1 MEEKGMKLKKLA
13 ALATASIM
21 VLSMAAC
28 GSSKPAE
35 TTAAETE
42 AAEAG
47 EETAAAEEGAAAVEG
62 SVGLSLSTLN
72 NPFFVTLSDGAEA
85 KAKEL
90 GVDLIVVDAGDDS
103 AKQTSDIEDLISKN
117 IAVLIV
123 NPVDSDAVAPAVE
136 DAIEKGIK
144 VIAVDRVV
152 NGVDVDCSIAS
163 DNVAGAKMAADYL
176 VELAGE
182 GAKTA
187 ELEGVNGASATI
199 DRGEGFHSVAD
210 EKLDVVASQTAN
222 FNRAEGMTV
231 MENMLQANPDI
242 QCVFAHNDE
251 MALGAIEAIGDKEI
265 IVAGFDATDDAI
277 EAVKEGTM
285 AATVAQQPDLMGAT
299 AVETAT
305 KLMAGETVE
314 KTLPVEV
321 SLITKD
327 NVE

>member
-1 MEEKGMKLKKLA
+1 MKLKKIA
-13 ALATASIM
+13 ALLTASLM

-28 GSSKPAE
+28 GSGNKP
-35 TTAAETE
+35 AETE
-42 AAEAG
+42 AAATE
-47 EETAAAEEGAAAVEG
+47 AAAEGGAAAAEAG

-103 AKQTSDIEDLISKN
+103 AKQTSDIEDLISKD
-117 IAVLIV
+117 IKVLIV

-152 NGVDVDCSIAS
+152 NGVEVDCSIAS
-163 DNVAGAKMAADYL
+163 DNVAGAKMAAEYL

-182 GAKTA
+182 KAKTA

-242 QCVFAHNDE
+242 KCVFAHNDE
-251 MALGAIEAIGDKEI
+251 MALGAIEAISGKDI

-299 AVETAT
+299 AVETAA
-305 KLMAGETVE
+305 KLMAGESVE

-327 NVE
+327 NVQ

>member
-1 MEEKGMKLKKLA
+1 MKLRKLA
-13 ALATASIM
+13 ALVMTGMMA
-21 VLSMAAC
+21 LSMAAC
-28 GSSKPAE
+28 GGAVSVDGEKP
-35 TTAAETE
+35 

-47 EETAAAEEGAAAVEG
+47 TEAAAATGAG
-62 SVGLSLSTLN
+62 SIGLSVSTLN

-90 GVDLIVVDAGDDS
+90 GVELIVVDAGDDS
-103 AKQTSDIEDLISKN
+103 AKQASDIEDLISKN
-117 IAVLIV
+117 ISVLIV
-123 NPVDSDAVAPAVE
+123 NPVDSDAVGPAVQ
-136 DAIEKGIK
+136 DAVDKGIK
-144 VIAVDRVV
+144 VVAVDRVV

-163 DNVAGAKMAADYL
+163 DNVAGAKMATEYL

-182 GAKTA
+182 QAKTV

-199 DRGEGFHSVAD
+199 DRGQGFHSVAD
-210 EKLDVVASQTAN
+210 EKLNVVASQTAN

-251 MALGAIEAIGDKEI
+251 MALGAIEAIGDKGI

-277 EAVKEGTM
+277 EAVKEGKM

-299 AVETAT
+299 AVETAQ
-305 KLMAGETVE
+305 KLINGETVE
-314 KTLPVEV
+314 KSLPVEV